1 MAIKN
6 TVSRDFDLCSLII
19 MNLMDY
25 SLSGVIIFQGG
36 CWRVYQWS
44 SIN

>member
-6 TVSRDFDLCSLII
+6 TVSRDFDLCSLIFRSV
-19 MNLMDY
+19 LDY
-25 SLSGVIIFQGG
+25 GLRGVITLQGG